1 MVVPMMCY
9 RALVGSAV
17 TDVQQP
23 AAEPAANQA
32 TTSTSPAAE
41 EDSKPPVMEPSVNA
55 GIPLFVIFKDNYQ
68 LVFFSQLFDFSFS
81 ISLVD

>member
-17 TDVQQP
+17 TDDVQQP

-41 EDSKPPVMEPSVNA
+41 DSPPRKLRSKNPKFARN
-55 GIPLFVIFKDNYQ
+55 L
-68 LVFFSQLFDFSFS
+68 
-81 ISLVD
+81 